1 MSSELLNLEVHIMI
15 NNNVNVVN
23 FHLTNLCNYHCTHC
37 FGKFLD
43 KAALTYE
50 KACLVVDNIARYFTK
65 NGIRDG
71 RINLAGGE
79 PLLYPHL
86 DELIDYI
93 NAYGIKVSI
102 ITNGSLLTIDRIAG
116 WKDKVYCIGLSI
128 DSALEETNVKIG
140 RCCCNNKTLTI
151 KQLVQITQAIH
162 RNGIRLKINTVV
174 SKLNVNEDMR
184 VLYKR
189 LKPDKLK
196 LLQVEI
202 VEGIND
208 CARGIEISKKAFDE
222 FCKLHKNSC
231 SKVVFEQAD
240 DLENSYLMINP
251 SGEVQLNNKGKYDI
265 YGNCLKEELCNI
277 LAKTPLDENKFGSRY
292 AAESKSTNK
301 AKRLC
306 VFGGHPTWIKAI
318 KRHLTNAKFFEE
330 GNLPSLDII
339 RNADEIWIQ
348 TNAISHSFYG
358 KVKDTAIVNGIP
370 INYFKFAG
378 IQKCLE

>member
-1 MSSELLNLEVHIMI
+1 MI

-37 FGKFLD
+37 FGKFPD
-43 KAALTYE
+43 KAALTYDQ
-50 KACLVVDNIARYFTK
+50 ACLVVDNIARSFYK
-65 NGIRDG
+65 NGIQDG

-79 PLLYPHL
+79 PLLCNYL

-102 ITNGSLLTIDRIAG
+102 ITNGSLLTVERIAK

-128 DSALEETNVKIG
+128 DSASNVTNVRIR
-140 RCCCNNKTLTI
+140 RCCDNKVLTT
-151 KQLVQITQAIH
+151 KQLVRITQAIH
-162 RNGIRLKINTVV
+162 SNGIKLKINTVV
-174 SKLNVNEDMR
+174 SKLNANEDMR
-184 VLYKR
+184 VLYER

-196 LLQVEI
+196 LLQVEM

-222 FCKLHKNSC
+222 FCKRHKNSC
-231 SKVVFEQAD
+231 HEIVTEYAD

-251 SGEVQLNNKGKYDI
+251 SGEVQLNDKGKYDI
-265 YGNCLKEELCNI
+265 YGNCIEDELCDI
-277 LAKTPLDENKFGSRY
+277 LARTPLDENKFGSRY
-292 AAESKSTNK
+292 GAENK
-301 AKRLC
+301 HTKNTKRLC

-358 KVKDTAIVNGIP
+358 KVKDTAILNGIP

-378 IQKCLE
+378 IQKCLEQIRLKEIS

>member
-1 MSSELLNLEVHIMI
+1 MI
-15 NNNVNVVN
+15 NVVN
-23 FHLTNLCNYHCTHC
+23 YHLTNSCNYHCTHC

-43 KAALTYE
+43 KAALTHE
-50 KACLVVDNIARYFTK
+50 QACLVVDNIARYFAK
-65 NGIRDG
+65 NNVQDG

-79 PLLYPHL
+79 PLLCNYL

-102 ITNGSLLTIDRIAG
+102 ITNGSRLTVERIAG

-128 DSALEETNVKIG
+128 DSALEKTNVNIG
-140 RCCCNNKTLTI
+140 RCCDNKVLTT
-151 KQLVQITQAIH
+151 KQLVRITQAIH
-162 RNGIRLKINTVV
+162 HNGIRLKINTVV
-174 SKLNVNEDMR
+174 SKLNANEDMR
-184 VLYKR
+184 ELYKR

-196 LLQVEI
+196 LLQVEM

-208 CARGIEISKKAFDE
+208 CARGIEISKKTFDE
-222 FCKLHKNSC
+222 FCKRHKNSC
-231 SKVVFEQAD
+231 RDVIFEHAD

-251 SGEVQLNNKGKYDI
+251 SGEVQLNNEGRYNI
-265 YGNCLKEELCNI
+265 YGNCLEEELDNI
-277 LAKTPLDENKFGSRY
+277 LMRTPLSVDKFQSRYGNENKP
-292 AAESKSTNK
+292 AKNT
-301 AKRLC
+301 KRLC

-318 KRHLTNAKFFEE
+318 KRYLTNAKFFAE

-378 IQKCLE
+378 IQKCLEQIRLKEIS